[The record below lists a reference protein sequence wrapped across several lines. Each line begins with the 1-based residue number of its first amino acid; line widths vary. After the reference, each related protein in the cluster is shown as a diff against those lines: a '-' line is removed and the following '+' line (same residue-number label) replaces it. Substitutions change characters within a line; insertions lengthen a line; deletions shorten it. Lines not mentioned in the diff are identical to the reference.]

1 MVQHCIVYA
10 TERGFGFAEPY
21 NIHETLKHLV
31 LHYAQNSLEEHN
43 ESLTTTLAYPAFA
56 PSAAFAQLQAQQ
68 KQVQTCTQN
77 QSSSFTRS
85 AYENQPIMPHT

>member
-1 MVQHCIVYA
+1 MQHCIVYA

-56 PSAAFAQLQAQQ
+56 PPAAFAQLQAQQ
-68 KQVQTCTQN
+68 KQLQVYTQN
-77 QSSSFTRS
+77 QLSFIRS
-85 AYENQPIMPHT
+85 AYENQPLIQHT

>member
-1 MVQHCIVYA
+1 MVNHCIIYA

-43 ESLTTTLAYPAFA
+43 ESLNTTLTYPAFA
-56 PSAAFAQLQAQQ
+56 SSSALARLQAQQ
-68 KQVQTCTQN
+68 MQILTQN
-77 QSSSFTRS
+77 Q
-85 AYENQPIMPHT
+85 NQLVSVASNLRMGG